1 MSNLVRSEL
10 LGLFVKTLTAEYKY
24 SRRNMHTF
32 PQQFETPISV
42 KQKAFPGFFTA
53 FLKST

>member
-10 LGLFVKTLTAEYKY
+10 LGLFVKTLTAEYNY

-32 PQQFETPISV
+32 PQQFQTPLSW
-42 KQKAFPGFFTA
+42 K
-53 FLKST
+53 